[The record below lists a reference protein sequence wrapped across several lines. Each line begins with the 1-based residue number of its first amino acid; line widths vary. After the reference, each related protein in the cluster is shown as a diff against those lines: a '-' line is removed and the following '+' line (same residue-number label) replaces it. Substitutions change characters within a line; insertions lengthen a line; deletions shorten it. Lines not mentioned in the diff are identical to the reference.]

1 MDPGRHVSLARL
13 EGFYWVARTGGY
25 AKAARAFPYPITQPA
40 VHQQVK
46 KLEGELGVV
55 LFERVGKE
63 QMQLSASGARLYE
76 FVAPFFE
83 GLPAVLRSVRGGDY
97 AGVLRI
103 LSAPMLVRRLLPAWL
118 ERLRA
123 ERPGVEVE
131 LREMAPPDIGLLR
144 RGEVDLLV
152 DYLPEVPDDL
162 ASMRV
167 GVVRPCLVVPA
178 GHPAAAGRARAPFGR
193 DLRRLPARPPA
204 ARAPEPRPGRARH
217 RPRRAPHGRL
227 GRVDPLLRRPG
238 PGLLDRAG
246 ARRAGARRRRGRPRA
261 RARAPGD
268 GLRRARRLAQG
279 HARQPAARRGA
290 LHGARA
296 GPLKTR
302 QRRVFNVPSK
312 AVAGL
317 SKNAERSS
325 TTG

>member
-1 MDPGRHVSLARL
+1 MDPERHVSLSRL

-103 LSAPMLVRRLLPAWL
+103 LSAPMFVRRLLPAWL

-123 ERPGVEVE
+123 ERAGIEVE
-131 LREMAPPDIGLLR
+131 LCEMAPPDIDLLR

-152 DYLPEVPDDL
+152 DYLPVVPDEF

-167 GVVRPCLVVPA
+167 GVVRPCLVVPSA
-178 GHPAAAGRARAPFGR
+178 HPAAAGELARLAGATFVGYPRGLLPHELQNRALAELGIVPGGRITADSAESILSCVGQGLGFSIVPALAGQETAAAEGVRA
-193 DLRRLPARPPA
+193 LALELPETAYDVLAVWRKDT
-204 ARAPEPRPGRARH
+204 PEN
-217 RPRRAPHGRL
+217 
-227 GRVDPLLRRPG
+227 PLLDAALATAPVPDQRP
-238 PGLLDRAG
+238 D
-246 ARRAGARRRRGRPRA
+246 
-261 RARAPGD
+261 
-268 GLRRARRLAQG
+268 
-279 HARQPAARRGA
+279 
-290 LHGARA
+290 
-296 GPLKTR
+296 
-302 QRRVFNVPSK
+302 
-312 AVAGL
+312 
-317 SKNAERSS
+317 
-325 TTG
+325 

>member
-103 LSAPMLVRRLLPAWL
+103 LSAPMFVRRLLPAWL

-152 DYLPEVPDDL
+152 DYLPEVPDEF

-178 GHPAAAGRARAPFGR
+178 GHPAAAGELARLSGTTFVGYPRGLLPHELQNRALAELGIVPGGR
-193 DLRRLPARPPA
+193 ITADSAESILSCVGRGLGFSIVPALAGQEPA
-204 ARAPEPRPGRARH
+204 AAEGVRVLPLELPETAYDVLAVWRKDTPDNPRLDAALSTAPVP
-217 RPRRAPHGRL
+217 
-227 GRVDPLLRRPG
+227 
-238 PGLLDRAG
+238 DR
-246 ARRAGARRRRGRPRA
+246 
-261 RARAPGD
+261 
-268 GLRRARRLAQG
+268 
-279 HARQPAARRGA
+279 
-290 LHGARA
+290 
-296 GPLKTR
+296 
-302 QRRVFNVPSK
+302 
-312 AVAGL
+312 
-317 SKNAERSS
+317 
-325 TTG
+325 

>member
-1 MDPGRHVSLARL
+1 MDPGSHVSLQRL

-103 LSAPMLVRRLLPAWL
+103 LSAPMFVRRLLPAWL

-123 ERPGVEVE
+123 ERPSIEVE
-131 LREMAPPDIGLLR
+131 LREMAPPEIDLLR

-152 DYLPEVPDDL
+152 DHLPAVPDEF

-167 GVVRPCLVVPA
+167 GVVRPCLVLPS
-178 GHPAAAGRARAPFGR
+178 GHPAADGELARLAGATFVGYPRGVLAYELQNRALAELGIVPGGRITADSAESILSIVGQGLGFSIVPALAGQETAAAEGVRA
-193 DLRRLPARPPA
+193 LALELPETAYDVLAVWRKDT
-204 ARAPEPRPGRARH
+204 PEN
-217 RPRRAPHGRL
+217 
-227 GRVDPLLRRPG
+227 PLLDAALSTAP
-238 PGLLDRAG
+238 
-246 ARRAGARRRRGRPRA
+246 
-261 RARAPGD
+261 APG
-268 GLRRARRLAQG
+268 
-279 HARQPAARRGA
+279 
-290 LHGARA
+290 
-296 GPLKTR
+296 
-302 QRRVFNVPSK
+302 
-312 AVAGL
+312 
-317 SKNAERSS
+317 
-325 TTG
+325 